1 MLLSSRFLLIVVPLA
16 ALPFIYLT
24 GRWERRWNVA
34 QAVSLVVLLGVWGLF
49 ISAASAVYTR
59 GAPLEMQVGAVAF
72 RVDGLSVLYAGLTLV
87 LGTLAVLYSGRYV
100 AGEVGEEKYYAM
112 LTGMIGAMIGLACA
126 ADVFNLWV
134 WFELMVVTSYLLV
147 AFHRENAAALEA
159 CVKYLVQSAV
169 GSVFVVFGIALLL
182 AQTGTVNLEQL
193 AASTPASMLT
203 TAAGVFFVTGFGIK
217 IAIVPLHTWL
227 PDAHSQ
233 SPSAISAMLS
243 GVVIEGGIVALL
255 RVIGVVEM
263 NWGVTLM
270 VLGAVNIFIGN
281 LLALRQQQ
289 VKRLLAYSSVSHIG
303 YMLFGFGIGFYAA
316 DVAGIQSGLL
326 HLINHGL
333 MKGAAFLAA
342 GALMFGL
349 NTHAPLE
356 VGDLAGMG
364 KRYPLLCMSMAVA
377 LLGLGGIPPLAG
389 FVSKMQ
395 IFISGVN
402 AGSGFITGLVV
413 FAALNT
419 LISIG
424 YYLRLIGA
432 MYAVDAPSRLDDR
445 MNGRTI
451 PNTILVPIL
460 LLVLAV
466 VVLGVLPGLLNT
478 VTAAAAQAIF

>member
-1 MLLSSRFLLIVVPLA
+1 
-16 ALPFIYLT
+16 
-24 GRWERRWNVA
+24 
-34 QAVSLVVLLGVWGLF
+34 
-49 ISAASAVYTR
+49 
-59 GAPLEMQVGAVAF
+59 
-72 RVDGLSVLYAGLTLV
+72 
-87 LGTLAVLYSGRYV
+87 
-100 AGEVGEEKYYAM
+100 
-112 LTGMIGAMIGLACA
+112 
-126 ADVFNLWV
+126 
-134 WFELMVVTSYLLV
+134 
-147 AFHRENAAALEA
+147 
-159 CVKYLVQSAV
+159 
-169 GSVFVVFGIALLL
+169 
-182 AQTGTVNLEQL
+182 
-193 AASTPASMLT
+193 
-203 TAAGVFFVTGFGIK
+203 
-217 IAIVPLHTWL
+217 
-227 PDAHSQ
+227 
-233 SPSAISAMLS
+233 
-243 GVVIEGGIVALL
+243 
-255 RVIGVVEM
+255 
-263 NWGVTLM
+263 

-316 DVAGIQSGLL
+316 DIAGIQSGLL

-342 GALMFGL
+342 GALMFAL

-402 AGSGFITGLVV
+402 AGSSFVTGLVV

-432 MYAVDAPSRLDDR
+432 MYAVDAPSRLD
-445 MNGRTI
+445 GRTI